1 MEYNLLQ
8 IQKLKASPVLNDG
21 DFIIA
26 DVQDL
31 YGRYVTRKVLV
42 DVAFGTENIR
52 LSNAGEIRIDIKDPI
67 FDDPYFSELKEK
79 LGDELT
85 TQDDANRI
93 FTLAIEGLMKKVNE
107 LPNIILRPLM
117 SYDESDPTGA
127 PKPPELTPDPITGEP
142 RYYPEGTLWVDTETF
157 KMYVYFYDAPKNN
170 KSNIT
175 RHWVSLTDR

>member
-8 IQKLKASPVLNDG
+8 IQKLKATPVLNDG

-52 LSNAGEIRIDIKDPI
+52 LSNAGEIQIDINDPL

-93 FTLAIEGLMKKVNE
+93 FTLAIEGLMKKVKE
-107 LPNIILRPLM
+107 LPNIIMEPGPNPPKML
-117 SYDESDPTGA
+117 DDPT
-127 PKPPELTPDPITGEP
+127 TGRP
-142 RYYPEGTLWVDTETF
+142 RYYPKGSIWVDTETF
-157 KMYVYFYDAPKNN
+157 RSYVYFYDVSSTN
-170 KSNIT
+170 SENIT
-175 RHWVSLTDR
+175 RHWISMTDR

>member
-8 IQKLKASPVLNDG
+8 IQKLKASPVLNNG

-52 LSNAGEIRIDIKDPI
+52 LSNSGEIKISIDDPI

-93 FTLAIEGLMKKVNE
+93 FTMAIEGLMKKVNE
-107 LPNIILRPLM
+107 LPNIIVQPPLVT
-117 SYDESDPTGA
+117 DPSDPDKPPG
-127 PKPPELTPDPITGEP
+127 PPELTPDPVTGRP
-142 RYYPEGTLWVDTETF
+142 RYYPEGTLWVDTQTF
-157 KMYVYFYDAPKNN
+157 RMYIYFYDVADN
-170 KSNIT
+170 KKENIT